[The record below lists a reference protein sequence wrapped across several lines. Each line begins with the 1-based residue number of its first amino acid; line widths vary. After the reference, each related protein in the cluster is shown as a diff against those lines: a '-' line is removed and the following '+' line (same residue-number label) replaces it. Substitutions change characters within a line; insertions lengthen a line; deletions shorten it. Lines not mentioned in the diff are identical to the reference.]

1 MVNHHK
7 HCCSYFGA
15 AANKHE
21 TRQQSSSTI
30 GLQLQQPTAATGSYS
45 KGLQLPS
52 LPLPLLRSFHGASS
66 AINAGECNVRR
77 RGGLWGSIR
86 MNVDRHRGS
95 QARRGADTS
104 GTQHNYGN
112 GARASPTPRASRA
125 GVAIT
130 KMASEHGGL
139 FYHWARAVPRVTF
152 RSVTPISGAGHGTSR
167 CPVPVPGANR
177 SWDPELD

>member
-1 MVNHHK
+1 MKRDNSQVQSSG
-7 HCCSYFGA
+7 CSY
-15 AANKHE
+15 NN
-21 TRQQSSSTI
+21 R
-30 GLQLQQPTAATGSYS
+30 
-45 KGLQLPS
+45 LQLPAATARDCS
-52 LPLPLLRSFHGASS
+52 CRHFPSPLLRSFHGASP

-77 RGGLWGSIR
+77 RGGSWGSIQ
-86 MNVDRHRGS
+86 MDVDRHRGL
-95 QARRGADTS
+95 QGQRGTDTS

-112 GARASPTPRASRA
+112 GARASPIPRASRA

>member
-7 HCCSYFGA
+7 HCCSYFGT

-21 TRQQSSSTI
+21 TRQQSSSII

-52 LPLPLLRSFHGASS
+52 LHLPPSPV
-66 AINAGECNVRR
+66 IPRR
-77 RGGLWGSIR
+77 ISRDQRGGMQCETAKGTVGSIR
-86 MNVDRHRGS
+86 INVDRHRGS

-112 GARASPTPRASRA
+112 GARASPTPRASRT
-125 GVAIT
+125 GVTIMT
-130 KMASEHGGL
+130 MASEHGRVILPLGACRSTR
-139 FYHWARAVPRVTF
+139 YVPIGNAHLGR
-152 RSVTPISGAGHGTSR
+152 RSRYQPLPGSG
-167 CPVPVPGANR
+167 PR
-177 SWDPELD
+177 S

>member
-1 MVNHHK
+1 MSTDTEVRK
-7 HCCSYFGA
+7 HD
-15 AANKHE
+15 
-21 TRQQSSSTI
+21 
-30 GLQLQQPTAATGSYS
+30 
-45 KGLQLPS
+45 
-52 LPLPLLRSFHGASS
+52 
-66 AINAGECNVRR
+66 AGV
-77 RGGLWGSIR
+77 
-86 MNVDRHRGS
+86 
-95 QARRGADTS
+95 DTS

>member
-1 MVNHHK
+1 MKRDNSQVQSSG
-7 HCCSYFGA
+7 CSY
-15 AANKHE
+15 NN
-21 TRQQSSSTI
+21 R
-30 GLQLQQPTAATGSYS
+30 
-45 KGLQLPS
+45 LQLPAATARDCS
-52 LPLPLLRSFHGASS
+52 CRHFPSPLLRSFHGASP

-77 RGGLWGSIR
+77 RGGPWGSIR

-112 GARASPTPRASRA
+112 GARASPIPRASRA

>member
-1 MVNHHK
+1 MKRDNSQVQSSG
-7 HCCSYFGA
+7 CSY
-15 AANKHE
+15 NN
-21 TRQQSSSTI
+21 R
-30 GLQLQQPTAATGSYS
+30 
-45 KGLQLPS
+45 LQLPAATARDCS
-52 LPLPLLRSFHGASS
+52 CRHFPSPLSPV
-66 AINAGECNVRR
+66 IPRR
-77 RGGLWGSIR
+77 IPRDQRGGMQCETAEGTVGSIR
-86 MNVDRHRGS
+86 INVDRHRGS

-112 GARASPTPRASRA
+112 GARASPIPRASRA